1 MEGDGEERRVSLGR
15 RDAHPLR
22 SANNAPYRLHN
33 ERGYQGHAH
42 ARPLA
47 VLVIMS
53 TQIMRGDWCSM
64 RCLPSGKGTRKNA
77 KGGLYTT
84 CLQDSPHGGYKTS
97 AATKT
102 NRFEFIDDRRDES
115 MVENDHSLL
124 RTKPS
129 RLDVL

>member
-1 MEGDGEERRVSLGR
+1 MSLGR
-15 RDAHPLR
+15 RDAHPRR

-47 VLVIMS
+47 VLAIMS

-77 KGGLYTT
+77 RVVVHHVPTRLSSSRRIQYER
-84 CLQDSPHGGYKTS
+84 GYKDE
-97 AATKT
+97 
-102 NRFEFIDDRRDES
+102 NRFEFIDDRASTTSVAMNRW
-115 MVENDHSLL
+115 
-124 RTKPS
+124 RKK
-129 RLDVL
+129 